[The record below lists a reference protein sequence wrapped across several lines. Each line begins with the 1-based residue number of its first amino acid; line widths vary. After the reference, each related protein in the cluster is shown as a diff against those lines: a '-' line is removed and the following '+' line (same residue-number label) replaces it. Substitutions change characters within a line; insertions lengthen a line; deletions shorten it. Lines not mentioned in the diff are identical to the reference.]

1 MSTSVSVC
9 LFVCVSVC
17 LCVCASMSI
26 CLCVCASVHLCAF
39 VPVHLCTVQIISD
52 GKSTQKITLKDLD
65 IEYEVQLVL
74 NHLYRR
80 EIPRDFITRTSSEK
94 GAMNAIFI
102 GFNLYIGQAICHWTA
117 QYDK

>member
-1 MSTSVSVC
+1 
-9 LFVCVSVC
+9 
-17 LCVCASMSI
+17 
-26 CLCVCASVHLCAF
+26 VHLCAF